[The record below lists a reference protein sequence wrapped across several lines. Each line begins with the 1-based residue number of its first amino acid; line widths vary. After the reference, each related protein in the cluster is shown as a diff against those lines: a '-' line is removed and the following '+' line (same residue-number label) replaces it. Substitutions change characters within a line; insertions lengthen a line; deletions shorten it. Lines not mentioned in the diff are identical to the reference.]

1 MRTGSLI
8 IISLLC
14 AVGAV
19 AQDNRI
25 TVPLSNPSEPAT
37 IKATLTNAR
46 ITVVAGTGRDV
57 IITANGAAQRER
69 SRQTPPPGMKE
80 IGGNGIGVDVEQDH
94 NVVTIR
100 EDRGIGG
107 DLTIETPVNTNLQL
121 KTTNGH
127 SIEVTGINGDQEVE
141 NTNGS
146 ITMTHVSGSVVAH
159 TVNGGVTASL
169 DRITGNKPM
178 SFASLN
184 GQVDVTL
191 PSDAKARL
199 HMKTNHGSIFSDF
212 DVKLEP
218 TAGGAAVENSDGAH
232 AKYTISSEKTITGTI
247 NGGGPEYSF
256 QTMNGNI
263 LIHKK

>member
-8 IISLLC
+8 ILSLLC

-19 AQDNRI
+19 AQDNKI
-25 TVPLSNPSEPAT
+25 TVPLANPSAPAT
-37 IKATLTNAR
+37 IKASLMNAR
-46 ITVVAGTGRDV
+46 ITIVAGTGRDV
-57 IITANGAAQRER
+57 VITANEGTPRGR

-80 IGGNGIGVDVEQDH
+80 IGGPGIGIDVEQDN
-94 NVVTIR
+94 NVVTIHG
-100 EDRGIGG
+100 DKGNGG
-107 DLTIETPVNTNLQL
+107 DLTIETPTNTNLQL
-121 KTTNGH
+121 KTTNGRLI
-127 SIEVTGINGDQEVE
+127 SVTGINGDQEVDSV
-141 NTNGS
+141 NGA
-146 ITMTHVSGSVVAH
+146 ITMTNVSGSVVAH
-159 TVNGGVTASL
+159 TVNGAVTVSF

-178 SFASLN
+178 SFVSLN

-199 HMKTNHGSIFSDF
+199 HMKTDHGAIFSDF
-212 DVKLEP
+212 EVKLEP
-218 TAGGAAVENSDGAH
+218 AAGGAAVESSDGSH
-232 AKYTISSEKTITGTI
+232 AKYSLSVQKTITGTI